1 MRSRVQD
8 DASVADRLIDAAEAL
23 YGEHGLDGASLRQ
36 ISLAAGTGN
45 NYAVQYHFGDMDGLI
60 RAVLDRRMP
69 DVERRRAQ
77 TLAEVKAQGRLGDTR
92 ALMEILYLPL
102 LDHRNAAGERAY
114 ARFVL
119 ALMSSPAG
127 VAHRANAFHLMPI
140 ADHVVDLVAQA
151 NPGLPQNLL
160 LERQRL
166 VSIMVLTSLFN
177 RRAPWNDAASD
188 AALVDNIL
196 DMATAALVAPASPEI
211 LEVFGRE
218 G

>member
-1 MRSRVQD
+1 MRARPQD

-77 TLAEVKAQGRLGDTR
+77 VLADAKARGRLGDTR

-119 ALMSSPAG
+119 ALMSSPTG
-127 VAHRANAFHLMPI
+127 VAHRASAFHLMPI
-140 ADHVVDLVAQA
+140 ADHVVDLIAQT

-166 VSIMVLTSLFN
+166 VSMMVLTSLFS

-196 DMATAALVAPASPEI
+196 DMATAALTAPASPEI
-211 LEVFGRE
+211 IEVFSRE